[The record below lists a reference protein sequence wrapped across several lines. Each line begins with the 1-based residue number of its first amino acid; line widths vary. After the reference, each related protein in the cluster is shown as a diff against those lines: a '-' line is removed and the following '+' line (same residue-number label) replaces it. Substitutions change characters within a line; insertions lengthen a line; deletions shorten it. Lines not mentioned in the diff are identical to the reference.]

1 MKKRKSVPMSTRP
14 ETRILFG
21 FGIVAIVAAFDT
33 TTPTHTRFDID
44 TMSTVQPAIMDR
56 TLLRIYA
63 GLFDGVRV
71 ARHSHKHV
79 VSIG

>member
-44 TMSTVQPAIMDR
+44 TMSTVQPTIMDR

-63 GLFDGVRV
+63 GLFAV
-71 ARHSHKHV
+71 AGAKWFQMAAQN
-79 VSIG
+79 IC